1 MLAWTSWN
9 NSQCLSTNQDA
20 KEAVPSA
27 KTKKKKKKKL
37 QRLKKLLLQHLVLE
51 SCLSF
56 LADQNNEYI
65 YLTLSLLVLSKLSF
79 NSSFY
84 YWRDCFAKI

>member
-9 NSQCLSTNQDA
+9 DSECLGIDQDA
-20 KEAVPSA
+20 KEAVPPA
-27 KTKKKKKKKL
+27 KTKTKQTNKQKKTKKKKKL
-37 QRLKKLLLQHLVLE
+37 QRLKKLLLQYLVLK

-65 YLTLSLLVLSKLSF
+65 YPTLSVSVLSKLF
-79 NSSFY
+79 
-84 YWRDCFAKI
+84 